1 MALPSS
7 TGTLDLNYVGRI
19 SMLKEI
25 AGIDVL
31 AICQPH
37 KTDPIAQ
44 RLTGLTTAS

>member
-7 TGTLDLNYVGRI
+7 TGTLNLNCVGRI

-31 AICQPH
+31 AIFTQPT
-37 KTDPIAQ
+37 KPTQVQ